1 MFTERN
7 RSYQTHYNNKIGEH
21 DKNRNIVPK
30 RHLTKNYTV
39 FSKASVKKQK
49 PKRLETQEIVLAK
62 NPARK

>member
-1 MFTERN
+1 MFAQRN
-7 RSYQTHYNNKIGEH
+7 RTYQNLYNNKIVGK
-21 DKNRNIVPK
+21 DKNRKIVSK

>member
-1 MFTERN
+1 MFTQRN
-7 RSYQTHYNNKIGEH
+7 RSYQTLYHKKI
-21 DKNRNIVPK
+21 DKNRYNRKIVSK
-30 RHLTKNYTV
+30 RHLAKNYTV